1 MMTKTLIFTLLLML
15 APPCQA
21 DTVEVDILGMS
32 CSFCVEG
39 LKDELSQLPDVAQ
52 VEVSLKQKVVRIVSK
67 GQSLDM
73 DRVRSAIIDAG
84 FTPSEVRHLGDD
96 KQ

>member
-1 MMTKTLIFTLLLML
+1 MTKVLAFALILLALP
-15 APPCQA
+15 AQA

-39 LKDELSQLPDVAQ
+39 LQVELSQLPDVAQ
-52 VEVSLKQKVVRIVSK
+52 VDVSLKNKKVRIISK
-67 GQSLDM
+67 GESLDL

-84 FTPSEVRHLGDD
+84 YTPSEIRHLGDD
-96 KQ
+96 EQ